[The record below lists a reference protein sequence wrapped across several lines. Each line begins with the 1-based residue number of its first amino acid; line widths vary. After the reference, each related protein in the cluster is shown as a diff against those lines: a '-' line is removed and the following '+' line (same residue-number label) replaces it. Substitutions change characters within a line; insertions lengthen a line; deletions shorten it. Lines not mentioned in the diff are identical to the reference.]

1 LGTKSGCGTL
11 ARRKHLFFVMAS
23 VPAPVVDHIKRSTI
37 QDLASKSPFNIFNV
51 VAVVAILVIG
61 YFLYKKFNKKFAQG
75 AIRMPVMATRP
86 ASQEAAPVVVETTPD
101 EPEPQSKED

>member
-1 LGTKSGCGTL
+1 
-11 ARRKHLFFVMAS
+11 MAT
-23 VPAPVVDHIKRSTI
+23 PAPVVDHIKRSTI

-61 YFLYKKFNKKFAQG
+61 YFLYKKFNQKFAQG
-75 AIRMPVMATRP
+75 AIRMPVMAARP
-86 ASQEAAPVVVETTPD
+86 AAQEAAPVVVETTPD

>member
-1 LGTKSGCGTL
+1 
-11 ARRKHLFFVMAS
+11 MAT
-23 VPAPVVDHIKRSTI
+23 PAPVVDHIKRSTI

-75 AIRMPVMATRP
+75 AIRMPTMAARP
-86 ASQEAAPVVVETTPD
+86 ASQDTAPMVVETTPD
-101 EPEPQSKED
+101 EPEDESKEE

>member
-1 LGTKSGCGTL
+1 
-11 ARRKHLFFVMAS
+11 MAS

-61 YFLYKKFNKKFAQG
+61 YFLYKQFNKKFAQG

-101 EPEPQSKED
+101 EPEDESKED